1 MAKVKR
7 VVELSLE
14 EKKFLD
20 SFLSMIYD
28 EFNDFED
35 DEVGGIMADIY
46 NLCLSENRP
55 FPQTYEGNLVE
66 VKVVGRRME

>member
-1 MAKVKR
+1 MAKVKK
-7 VVELSLE
+7 VIELSVE

-20 SFLSMIYD
+20 SFLGMIYD
-28 EFNDFED
+28 EFDNYED

-55 FPQTYEGNLVE
+55 FPQTYEGDSVE
-66 VKVVGRRME
+66 VKVIGE

>member
-7 VVELSLE
+7 VIELSVE

-20 SFLSMIYD
+20 SFLGMIYD
-28 EFNDFED
+28 EFDNCED
-35 DEVGGIMADIY
+35 DEMGEIMTDIY

-55 FPQTYEGNLVE
+55 FPQTYEGDLVE
-66 VKVVGRRME
+66 VKVIGYE